1 VCSEDC
7 VLKRPEQWETIVTKG
22 AENLGVVE
30 AGSLKGIISTALQLG
45 NLEDLVAVTVQGG
58 RFLVRLGH
66 SHKVPTSMSD
76 RESRQEAGRNALNQ
90 LSGHE

>member
-1 VCSEDC
+1 MCSEDC

-58 RFLVRLGH
+58 RFLSVLVTVT
-66 SHKVPTSMSD
+66 KCLQACQT
-76 RESRQEAGRNALNQ
+76 ESPGRKQEGMR
-90 LSGHE
+90 